1 MNTID
6 MMLENATWT
15 RIEAPPITDGSV
27 YATHSG
33 VLTIGELTLRCWQL
47 SDGRRVID
55 GQSMAELFGFN
66 SPEEMAAD
74 VESIGGGEVA
84 AKLRAPISFTV

>member
-1 MNTID
+1 

-33 VLTIGELTLRCWQL
+33 VLTISGLTLKCWQL
-47 SDGRRVID
+47 SDGSRVID

-66 SPEEMAAD
+66 SPEELAAD
-74 VESIGGGEVA
+74 IESIGGKEIA
-84 AKLRAPISFTV
+84 AKLRAPIKFTI